1 MATGD
6 DRSRPKGSGDREKRS
21 GLAASGAR
29 HPIGV
34 VEARTG
40 LPQDVIRVWERRY
53 GAVEP
58 GRGSGGQRFYTDE
71 DIQRLTLLEA
81 ATKAGRRIG
90 SIATLP
96 IEELEQM
103 VHDDAAAIDAR
114 RASAGRAGGATLG
127 MTLPDH
133 SLTAEAESLVS
144 ESLVFARALDP
155 ERLDASLRRAATR
168 LGIPTFIELIAAPVL
183 RCVGDEWHAGR
194 LSPAQEHVA
203 STVMRDI
210 IANAMRTMSANS
222 LRAMAAG
229 NGSGGRLL
237 VATPA
242 GERHE
247 IGAALAG
254 ATAAAEGWIV
264 IYLGADLAADEIARA
279 AMSADVSMVALS
291 VVYGAERDRLIE
303 ELRTL
308 RAKLPRRVPV
318 IIGGAGAAAIRD
330 ELVDMGIIVA
340 DSLSE
345 LRAKLREED

>member
-1 MATGD
+1 MAKGD
-6 DRSRPKGSGDREKRS
+6 EHSGPKGAGGRATRP
-21 GLAASGAR
+21 GAAASAAR

-58 GRGSGGQRFYTDE
+58 DRGSGGQRLYTDE

-81 ATKAGRRIG
+81 ATRAGRRIG

-96 IEELEQM
+96 IDELEQM
-103 VHDDAAAIDAR
+103 VRDDAAAIDAR
-114 RASAGRAGGATLG
+114 RAAMGRAGGATLG

-133 SLTAEAESLVS
+133 SLTAEAESIVS
-144 ESLVFARALDP
+144 DSLALARALDP
-155 ERLDASLRRAATR
+155 ERLDAWLRRAAAR
-168 LGIPTFIELIAAPVL
+168 LGIPVFIEMIAAPVL
-183 RCVGDEWHAGR
+183 RRVGDEWHAGR

-264 IYLGADLAADEIARA
+264 IYLGADLPADEIVRA
-279 AMSADVSMVALS
+279 AVSADVSMVALS
-291 VVYGAERDRLIE
+291 VVYGAEPEQLVE

-308 RAKLPRRVPV
+308 RSKLSKRVPIV
-318 IIGGAGAAAIRD
+318 VGGAGIAPIRE
-330 ELVDMGIIVA
+330 ELIDMGIVVA
-340 DSLSE
+340 DTLGE
-345 LRAKLREED
+345 LRAKLGKDD